1 MGIVCYLMLY
11 LSYDRNR
18 AIILDAPANDPACV
32 LGNALAAHFLCS
44 KDLPKASSLFVSAAT
59 VLKNATSYEKAVY
72 EAIILLVGD
81 GRDEKEALSRHF
93 ESTLKDDASHVLCT
107 ANNDTLM
114 SNYLHVSI
122 KGDLS
127 TREAFPITD
136 SLGLPHPTAPENETT
151 INGVALE
158 EHYRT
163 KGKISIFIPEGL
175 NRPVGEHHSKLS
187 REAGIII
194 RNFTPMQVERWD
206 QISDA
211 DKEIL
216 LKKLMVK
223 IDLSIEE
230 SHVKECV
237 MHTMS
242 KRFSDF
248 RSKAYVHYK
257 KLGGRMLARKKPY
270 KELME
275 RPDVWIW
282 LCNFF
287 ESETFKKKS
296 ESNSRNRSMLKFV
309 HRMGTKSLVAHL
321 YEKKLSR
328 IELYKEEFTDKEK
341 KWVSEDCRAKYDKM
355 LEIRQKIIDEGGIV
369 DETII
374 CAKVLGE
381 TSSYIRGL
389 GYGPKPMKTS
399 KFVRSNASSEREVEL
414 EASLKIIQEKYEE
427 QSKIIKC
434 QQKTIDWLKM
444 VAEKMGMQPPND
456 DGKFLEQA
464 Q

>member
-1 MGIVCYLMLY
+1 MALGKRI
-11 LSYDRNR
+11 SSR
-18 AIILDAPANDPACV
+18 IIANYS
-32 LGNALAAHFLCS
+32 H
-44 KDLPKASSLFVSAAT
+44 LFEPS
-59 VLKNATSYEKAVY
+59 TSNNVQS
-72 EAIILLVGD
+72 I
-81 GRDEKEALSRHF
+81 
-93 ESTLKDDASHVLCT
+93 LKDDASHVLCT

-127 TREAFPITD
+127 TREASPITD
-136 SLGLPHPTAPENETT
+136 SLGLPHPTASENETT
-151 INGVALE
+151 INGIITFNYSQKRGPNRGVALE

-194 RNFTPMQVERWD
+194 RNFAPMQVERWD
-206 QISDA
+206 QISDT

-216 LKKLMVK
+216 LEKLMVK

-248 RSKAYVHYK
+248 RSKAYLHYK
-257 KLGGRMLARKKPY
+257 KLGGGMLARKKPY

-275 RPDVWIW
+275 RPDDWIW

-321 YEKKLSR
+321 YEQN
-328 IELYKEEFTDKEK
+328 Y
-341 KWVSEDCRAKYDKM
+341 
-355 LEIRQKIIDEGGIV
+355 
-369 DETII
+369 
-374 CAKVLGE
+374 
-381 TSSYIRGL
+381 
-389 GYGPKPMKTS
+389 
-399 KFVRSNASSEREVEL
+399 
-414 EASLKIIQEKYEE
+414 
-427 QSKIIKC
+427 
-434 QQKTIDWLKM
+434 
-444 VAEKMGMQPPND
+444 
-456 DGKFLEQA
+456 
-464 Q
+464 

>member
-1 MGIVCYLMLY
+1 MAPGKRI
-11 LSYDRNR
+11 SSR
-18 AIILDAPANDPACV
+18 IIANYS
-32 LGNALAAHFLCS
+32 H
-44 KDLPKASSLFVSAAT
+44 LFEPSNSNNVQ
-59 VLKNATSYEKAVY
+59 
-72 EAIILLVGD
+72 
-81 GRDEKEALSRHF
+81 
-93 ESTLKDDASHVLCT
+93 STLKDDASHVLCT
-107 ANNDTLM
+107 ANN
-114 SNYLHVSI
+114 
-122 KGDLS
+122 GDLS
-127 TREAFPITD
+127 TGEASPITD
-136 SLGLPHPTAPENETT
+136 SLGLPPPTAPENETT
-151 INGVALE
+151 INVSTTNKKRGPNRGVALE

-194 RNFTPMQVERWD
+194 RNFAPMQVERWD
-206 QISDA
+206 KISDI

-216 LKKLMVK
+216 LKKLMMFGTSQSYEHVK

-257 KLGGRMLARKKPY
+257 KLGGGMLARKKPY

-275 RPDVWIW
+275 RPDDWIW

-321 YEKKLSR
+321 YEQKLSR
-328 IELYKEEFTDKEK
+328 IKLYKEEFTDKEK
-341 KWVSEDCRAKYDKM
+341 KWVSEDCRAKY
-355 LEIRQKIIDEGGIV
+355 
-369 DETII
+369 
-374 CAKVLGE
+374 
-381 TSSYIRGL
+381 
-389 GYGPKPMKTS
+389 
-399 KFVRSNASSEREVEL
+399 
-414 EASLKIIQEKYEE
+414 
-427 QSKIIKC
+427 SKIIKC

-456 DGKFLEQA
+456 DGANLSNEENGY
-464 Q
+464 

>member
-1 MGIVCYLMLY
+1 MAPGKRI
-11 LSYDRNR
+11 SSR
-18 AIILDAPANDPACV
+18 IIANYS
-32 LGNALAAHFLCS
+32 H
-44 KDLPKASSLFVSAAT
+44 LFEPS
-59 VLKNATSYEKAVY
+59 TSNNVQ
-72 EAIILLVGD
+72 
-81 GRDEKEALSRHF
+81 
-93 ESTLKDDASHVLCT
+93 STLKDDASHVLCT

-127 TREAFPITD
+127 TGEASPITD
-136 SLGLPHPTAPENETT
+136 SLGLPPRTALENETT
-151 INGVALE
+151 INVSTTNKRRGPNRGVALE

-194 RNFTPMQVERWD
+194 RNFVPMQVERCD
-206 QISDA
+206 QISDI

-216 LKKLMVK
+216 LKKIDVMFSYLVISKMVK

-257 KLGGRMLARKKPY
+257 KLGGGMLARKKPY

-275 RPDVWIW
+275 RPDDWIW

-287 ESETFKKKS
+287 ELETFKKKS

-321 YEKKLSR
+321 YEQKLSR

-341 KWVSEDCRAKYDKM
+341 KWVSEDYRAKYVS
-355 LEIRQKIIDEGGIV
+355 I
-369 DETII
+369 
-374 CAKVLGE
+374 
-381 TSSYIRGL
+381 
-389 GYGPKPMKTS
+389 
-399 KFVRSNASSEREVEL
+399 N
-414 EASLKIIQEKYEE
+414 
-427 QSKIIKC
+427 
-434 QQKTIDWLKM
+434 
-444 VAEKMGMQPPND
+444 
-456 DGKFLEQA
+456 
-464 Q
+464 